1 LQPNQSKAHQLKLED
16 DEEKQLRQLLKV
28 YDDSE
33 VLYRIFKLFNLFYD
47 KFSQEKEANKDEM
60 QLEVIQTSQSKPD
73 DVIQFVRSTYE
84 SDDLKIFVSS
94 VSDVLKVIFKTGI
107 EPNEGVS
114 NLIFCVLSSFYP
126 ELFDSIKVEEEQK
139 AKEKKELEEQKGE
152 KTKYLVKM
160 IPVQ

>member
-1 LQPNQSKAHQLKLED
+1 
-16 DEEKQLRQLLKV
+16 
-28 YDDSE
+28 
-33 VLYRIFKLFNLFYD
+33 
-47 KFSQEKEANKDEM
+47 
-60 QLEVIQTSQSKPD
+60 
-73 DVIQFVRSTYE
+73 
-84 SDDLKIFVSS
+84 
-94 VSDVLKVIFKTGI
+94 
-107 EPNEGVS
+107 VS

>member
-1 LQPNQSKAHQLKLED
+1 
-16 DEEKQLRQLLKV
+16 
-28 YDDSE
+28 
-33 VLYRIFKLFNLFYD
+33 LFNLFYD
-47 KFSQEKEANKDEM
+47 KFSQDKEANKDEM
-60 QLEVIQTSQSKPD
+60 QLDVVQTAQSRPD

-84 SDDLKIFVSS
+84 SDDLKLFVSS

>member
-1 LQPNQSKAHQLKLED
+1 M
-16 DEEKQLRQLLKV
+16 
-28 YDDSE
+28 
-33 VLYRIFKLFNLFYD
+33 FNLFYD
-47 KFSQEKEANKDEM
+47 KFSQDKEANKDEM
-60 QLEVIQTSQSKPD
+60 QLDVMQTAQSRPED
-73 DVIQFVRSTYE
+73 AIQFVRSTYE
-84 SDDLKIFVSS
+84 SDDLKLFVSS

>member
-1 LQPNQSKAHQLKLED
+1 
-16 DEEKQLRQLLKV
+16 
-28 YDDSE
+28 
-33 VLYRIFKLFNLFYD
+33 LFNLFYD

>member
-1 LQPNQSKAHQLKLED
+1 MQPTQSKGQQIKLED

-47 KFSQEKEANKDEM
+47 KFSQDKEANKDEM
-60 QLEVIQTSQSKPD
+60 QLDVVQTAQSRPD

-84 SDDLKIFVSS
+84 SDDLKLFVSS

>member
-1 LQPNQSKAHQLKLED
+1 MQPTQSKGQQIKLED

-47 KFSQEKEANKDEM
+47 KFSQDKEANKDEM
-60 QLEVIQTSQSKPD
+60 QLEVVQTAQSRPE

-84 SDDLKIFVSS
+84 SDDLKLFVSS

>member
-1 LQPNQSKAHQLKLED
+1 
-16 DEEKQLRQLLKV
+16 
-28 YDDSE
+28 
-33 VLYRIFKLFNLFYD
+33 LFNLFYD
-47 KFSQEKEANKDEM
+47 KFSQDKEANKDEM
-60 QLEVIQTSQSKPD
+60 QLDVVQTAQSRPE

-84 SDDLKIFVSS
+84 SDDLKLFVSS

>member
-1 LQPNQSKAHQLKLED
+1 
-16 DEEKQLRQLLKV
+16 
-28 YDDSE
+28 
-33 VLYRIFKLFNLFYD
+33 
-47 KFSQEKEANKDEM
+47 M
-60 QLEVIQTSQSKPD
+60 QLEVVQTAQSRPE

-84 SDDLKIFVSS
+84 SDDLKLFVSS

>member
-1 LQPNQSKAHQLKLED
+1 LQPTQSKGQQIKLED

-47 KFSQEKEANKDEM
+47 KFSQDKEANKDEM
-60 QLEVIQTSQSKPD
+60 QLDVVQTAQSRPE

-84 SDDLKIFVSS
+84 SDDLKLFVSS

>member
-1 LQPNQSKAHQLKLED
+1 M
-16 DEEKQLRQLLKV
+16 
-28 YDDSE
+28 
-33 VLYRIFKLFNLFYD
+33 FNLFYD
-47 KFSQEKEANKDEM
+47 KFSQDKEANKDEM
-60 QLEVIQTSQSKPD
+60 QLDVVQTAQSRPD

-84 SDDLKIFVSS
+84 SDDLKLFVSS

>member
-1 LQPNQSKAHQLKLED
+1 MQPNQSKGHQLKLED

-47 KFSQEKEANKDEM
+47 KFSQDKEANKDEM
-60 QLEVIQTSQSKPD
+60 QLEVIQTSQSKPE

>member
-1 LQPNQSKAHQLKLED
+1 M
-16 DEEKQLRQLLKV
+16 
-28 YDDSE
+28 
-33 VLYRIFKLFNLFYD
+33 FNLFYD
-47 KFSQEKEANKDEM
+47 KFSQDKEANKDEM
-60 QLEVIQTSQSKPD
+60 QLDVVQTAQSRPE

-84 SDDLKIFVSS
+84 SDDLKLFVSS

>member
-1 LQPNQSKAHQLKLED
+1 
-16 DEEKQLRQLLKV
+16 
-28 YDDSE
+28 
-33 VLYRIFKLFNLFYD
+33 LFNLFYD
-47 KFSQEKEANKDEM
+47 KFSQDKEANKDEM
-60 QLEVIQTSQSKPD
+60 QLDVMQTAQSRPED
-73 DVIQFVRSTYE
+73 AIQFVRSTYE
-84 SDDLKIFVSS
+84 SDDLKLFVSS

>member
-1 LQPNQSKAHQLKLED
+1 
-16 DEEKQLRQLLKV
+16 
-28 YDDSE
+28 
-33 VLYRIFKLFNLFYD
+33 LFNLFYD
-47 KFSQEKEANKDEM
+47 KFSQDKEANKDEM
-60 QLEVIQTSQSKPD
+60 QLEVMQTAQSRPED
-73 DVIQFVRSTYE
+73 AIQFVRSTYE
-84 SDDLKIFVSS
+84 SDDLKLFVSS

>member
-1 LQPNQSKAHQLKLED
+1 MQPTQSKGQQIKLED

-47 KFSQEKEANKDEM
+47 KFSQDKEANKDEM
-60 QLEVIQTSQSKPD
+60 QLDVVQTAQSRPE

-84 SDDLKIFVSS
+84 SDDLKLFVSS

>member
-1 LQPNQSKAHQLKLED
+1 MQPNQSKAHQLKLED

>member
-1 LQPNQSKAHQLKLED
+1 M
-16 DEEKQLRQLLKV
+16 
-28 YDDSE
+28 
-33 VLYRIFKLFNLFYD
+33 FNLFYD
-47 KFSQEKEANKDEM
+47 KFSQDKEANKDEM
-60 QLEVIQTSQSKPD
+60 QLDVMQTAQSRPED
-73 DVIQFVRSTYE
+73 AIQFVRSTYE
-84 SDDLKIFVSS
+84 SDDLKLFVSS

-114 NLIFCVLSSFYP
+114 NLIFCVLSSSYP